1 MPHATA
7 ALGLIALFGVVA
19 CSVAAASQA
28 PTSQP
33 TLRQIADGKLL
44 IGGAIMAQDLE
55 DPRCAALIAS
65 ELNCLTGGNE
75 FKPDFLQREKGNFTF
90 ERADKIIA
98 FAQQHDMKVVGH
110 TLCWHQQTPAWMFQK
125 PDKTPLSRAE
135 ALANL
140 KAHIET
146 VMKHFK
152 GNVIGW
158 DVVNEGIADDP
169 KQYIRDTPA
178 RRAIGDDFIIQAFKL
193 AQAAD
198 PDVELYYN
206 DYNIDAP
213 YKRDRALRLVRE
225 LKAAGV
231 RLDAVG
237 IQGHWLLNSPPAS
250 EVDEAITA
258 FAKEGV
264 KVMITEMDIDV
275 LPRKGSGAEISATEK
290 EGLDP
295 YKNGI
300 PSDVLQAQAKR
311 YGELF
316 AVFMKHRDHITRI
329 TLWGIDD
336 GRSWLNFW
344 PVRGRTNYP
353 MLWDR
358 QLSPKPAYDA
368 VRKELL
374 SGLAERR

>member
-1 MPHATA
+1 MRDMADFQIPLLALVITMTSTL
-7 ALGLIALFGVVA
+7 ALGGQ
-19 CSVAAASQA
+19 SPS
-28 PTSQP
+28 SQP
-33 TLRQIADGKLL
+33 TLRQIAGPRLL
-44 IGGAIMAQDLE
+44 IGGAIMAADLE
-55 DPRCAALIAS
+55 DPKVAQLIAT
-65 ELNCLTGGNE
+65 ELSTLTGGNE
-75 FKPDFLQREKGNFTF
+75 FKPDFLQREKGTFTF

-98 FAQQHDMKVVGH
+98 FAQQHDIKVVGH

-125 PDKTPLSRAE
+125 PDKSPLSREE
-135 ALANL
+135 ALDNL
-140 KAHIET
+140 KTHIET

-152 GNVIGW
+152 GKVIGW

-193 AQAAD
+193 AHAAD

-213 YKRDRALRLVRE
+213 YKRDRALRLVRD

-250 EVDEAITA
+250 EVDDAITA

-264 KVMITEMDIDV
+264 KVMITEMDVDV
-275 LPRKGSGAEISATEK
+275 LPRKAAGADISATEK
-290 EGLDP
+290 AGFDP

-300 PSDVLQAQAKR
+300 PADVLQAQGKR

-316 AVFMKHRDHITRI
+316 KVFMKHRSDITRI

-336 GRSWLNFW
+336 GRSWLNNF

-358 QLSPKPAYDA
+358 ELHPKPAYEA

-374 SGLAERR
+374 SASTEG

>member
-1 MPHATA
+1 MRSMGCLRTFVF
-7 ALGLIALFGVVA
+7 LLLVTMT
-19 CSVAAASQA
+19 
-28 PTSQP
+28 PTLTFARQTPTTQP
-33 TLRQIADGKLL
+33 TLRQVAGQRLL
-44 IGGAIMAQDLE
+44 IGGAIMAADLE
-55 DPRCAALIAS
+55 DPKVANLIAT
-65 ELNCLTGGNE
+65 ELSTLTGGNE
-75 FKPDFLQREKGNFTF
+75 FKPDFLQREKGKFTF
-90 ERADKIIA
+90 ERADRIID
-98 FAQQHDMKVVGH
+98 FAQKHDIKVVGH

-125 PDKTPLSRAE
+125 PDKTPLSRDE

-140 KAHIET
+140 KTHIET
-146 VMKHFK
+146 VMQHFK
-152 GNVIGW
+152 GKVIGW

-178 RRAIGDDFIIQAFKL
+178 RRAIGDDFIIKAFEL
-193 AQAAD
+193 AHAAD

-213 YKRDRALRLVRE
+213 YKRDRALRLIRD

-275 LPRKGSGAEISATEK
+275 LPRKSAGAEISATEK
-290 EGLDP
+290 EGFDP

-300 PSDVLQAQAKR
+300 PADILKQQAKR

-316 AVFMKHRDHITRI
+316 AVFMKHREHITRI

-336 GRSWLNFW
+336 GRSWLNNW

-358 QLSPKPAYDA
+358 QLKSKPAYEA
-368 VRKELL
+368 VLKELL
-374 SGLAERR
+374 SAR